1 MPVTK
6 NFLPGNIRST
16 EGCSFM
22 KPTAN
27 DHRTR
32 VTRMLVRRAL
42 TDLLRT
48 KPIQS
53 ISVKELCE
61 AAGINRS
68 TFYTH
73 YTDIYDLMHQM
84 EEEMLADFKSALE
97 PLLSAD
103 AHNRTL
109 TQVTTRIFQC
119 LKENADICTVTLGD
133 YGDKRFAL
141 RLIMLGRDT
150 CMETYSRF
158 FSGATPKQI
167 DYFYAFVSAGC
178 IGLLQKWLQDGMGA
192 SAAEVASMAENI
204 MLYGVEALRP
214 GGPASDI

>member
-1 MPVTK
+1 
-6 NFLPGNIRST
+6 
-16 EGCSFM
+16 M
-22 KPTAN
+22 KPTTN

-32 VTRMLVRRAL
+32 VTKMLIRRAL
-42 TDLLRT
+42 TDLLRK

-61 AAGINRS
+61 SAGINRS

-73 YTDIYDLMHQM
+73 YTDIYDLMQQM
-84 EEEMLADFKSALE
+84 EEEMLTDFKNVLD
-97 PLLSAD
+97 PLLSANTHD
-103 AHNRTL
+103 RTL
-109 TQVTTRIFQC
+109 TQVTTQIFQC

-133 YGDKRFAL
+133 YGDKQFAL

-158 FSGATPKQI
+158 FADVTPKQI

-178 IGLLQKWLQDGMGA
+178 IGLLQKWLQDGMSA

-204 MLYGVEALRP
+204 MLYGIEALRP
-214 GGPASDI
+214 EHSGT